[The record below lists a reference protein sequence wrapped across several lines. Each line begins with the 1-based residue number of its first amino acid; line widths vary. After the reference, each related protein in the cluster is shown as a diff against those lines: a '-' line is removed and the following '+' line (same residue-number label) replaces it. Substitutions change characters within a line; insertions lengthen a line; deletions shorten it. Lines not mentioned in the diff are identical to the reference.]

1 MNQIVLDDSLKAKLN
16 GLDKTVEVRDE
27 IGHVVGQFV
36 PQKLFL
42 KLYYA
47 WAKTA
52 VTKEEL
58 EEADR
63 SGPGEPLN
71 VFLKR
76 LGMA

>member
-1 MNQIVLDDSLKAKLN
+1 MNKIVLDEALKAKLN
-16 GLDKTVEVRDE
+16 GLKETVEVRDE
-27 IGHVVGQFV
+27 IGRVVGQFV

-52 VTKEEL
+52 VTKEQL

-63 SGPGEPLN
+63 SGPGESLDE
-71 VFLKR
+71 VLKR
-76 LGMA
+76 LGAA